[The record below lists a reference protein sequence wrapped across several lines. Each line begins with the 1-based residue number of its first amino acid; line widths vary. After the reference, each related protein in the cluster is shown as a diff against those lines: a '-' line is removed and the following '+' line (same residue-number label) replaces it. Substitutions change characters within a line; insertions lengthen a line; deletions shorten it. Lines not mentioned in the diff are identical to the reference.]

1 MIFQTEVGDT
11 YAVDGPPGIT
21 VMRLAVSHGVP
32 GIEGECGGVL
42 TCATCHVHVDPAWHD
57 RLPPA
62 GESETAMLEY
72 ASARCA
78 TSRLSCQ
85 IRIVPALD
93 GLHVRIPERR

>member
-1 MIFQTEVGDT
+1 VIFQTEVGDT

-57 RLPPA
+57 RLPPP
-62 GESETAMLEY
+62 GNRRRRCSSTP
-72 ASARCA
+72 ARDA
-78 TSRLSCQ
+78 Q
-85 IRIVPALD
+85 PV
-93 GLHVRIPERR
+93 G